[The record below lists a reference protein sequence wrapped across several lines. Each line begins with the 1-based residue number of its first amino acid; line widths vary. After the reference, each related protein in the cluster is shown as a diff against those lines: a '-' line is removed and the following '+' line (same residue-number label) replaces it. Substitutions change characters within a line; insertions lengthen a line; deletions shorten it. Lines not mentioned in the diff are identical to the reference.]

1 MNGRLHGLHGGGWSR
16 VSVILQFLRL
26 QALPGAY
33 AFFPSSAP
41 RNGVDKTIP
50 MTEPWC

>member
-16 VSVILQFLRL
+16 VSAILQFLRL
-26 QALPGAY
+26 QALRGDY
-33 AFFPSSAP
+33 AFVLSSAP
-41 RNGVDKTIP
+41 RNGVDKTIL